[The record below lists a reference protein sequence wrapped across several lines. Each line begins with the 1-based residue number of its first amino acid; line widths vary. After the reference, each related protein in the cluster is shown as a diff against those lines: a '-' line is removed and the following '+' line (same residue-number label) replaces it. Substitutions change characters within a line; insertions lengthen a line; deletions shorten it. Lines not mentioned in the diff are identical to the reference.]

1 MRYNTAMIVPAPPLL
16 AQQPAHK
23 LPPLTPPGAG
33 TVLLRA
39 SKMRQEELFGRRFCF
54 RTLVQRSLSCSELAL
69 RSNDRCTR

>member
-1 MRYNTAMIVPAPPLL
+1 MRYNTAMIVPPPLL
-16 AQQPAHK
+16 LVQQRAHK